1 MTEQE
6 IFKKAIEQWGET
18 LQLVMSLE
26 ETAELQ
32 KEVCK
37 VIRGDRSNI
46 RMDKLAEEIADVEIT
61 TRQLKWMFDLGE
73 AVIMQTEYKLRRIEG
88 MLK

>member
-61 TRQLKWMFDLGE
+61 TRQLKWMFDLE
-73 AVIMQTEYKLRRIEG
+73 KLVKLQTEYKLSRIEG